1 MKILKSKLI
10 DPDHNKIYGIF
21 ATASSFLVFAY
32 SQQIGPVS
40 IVLYYGLWVP
50 LVFINYRRVLG
61 NYSRYFW
68 IFTFAVF
75 CFLSAFW
82 SQSPGVS
89 FRAAI
94 QYMSHIVCALIAMR
108 VLSTATLTQG
118 GALGCAAVLV
128 YSMVFGRYENDPLD
142 GSYTF
147 VGAFASKNQLGLFAS
162 LGLLL
167 SYGTLLLSARKG
179 WTLIGLSTG
188 ALSFSNLLASQSATS
203 IITTMAIFA
212 LAVAMQSTLVLAPR
226 HRVLLCLMVFLGAMV
241 CGTFV
246 LQIGGTGSLLEAF
259 GKDST
264 LTGRTY
270 LWQQGIAALSEN
282 PLFGV
287 GYQGYWVTGL
297 ADAERLW
304 DEFYIPTRS
313 GFHFHNT
320 YIETAVE
327 TGICGTLCLILIV
340 LTTLWGHLSRFL
352 MRRKHKDSLLLFAI
366 AALLTC
372 RSFVEIDVLFAYQIG
387 SFLLYFVAGKLTVRT
402 GAMVRPSTR
411 TITTL
416 QHTSTKAAWAE
427 GPGAK
432 FLSSLDQKADC
443 CN

>member
-1 MKILKSKLI
+1 MKILKSTLI
-10 DPDHNKIYGIF
+10 DPDQNKIYGIF
-21 ATASSFLVFAY
+21 ATASSFLIFAY
-32 SQQIGPVS
+32 SQQIGAIAV
-40 IVLYYGLWVP
+40 VFYYGLWISLIFV
-50 LVFINYRRVLG
+50 NYRRVLG

-68 IFTFAVF
+68 IFAFPVF

-82 SQSPGVS
+82 SQAPGVS

-94 QYMSHIVCALIAMR
+94 QYFSHIACALIAMR

-128 YSMVFGRYENDPLD
+128 YSLIFGRYESDALD

-162 LGLLL
+162 LGCLL
-167 SYGTLLLSARKG
+167 SYGTLMLSARKG
-179 WTLIGLSTG
+179 WVFIALITG
-188 ALSFSNLLASQSATS
+188 ALSFYNLLASQSATS
-203 IITTMAIFA
+203 IITTMAVLA
-212 LAVAMQSTLVLAPR
+212 LAVAMQSTLVLAPK
-226 HRVLLCLMVFLGAMV
+226 HRVILCLLVFLGALL

-246 LQIGGTGSLLEAF
+246 LRNGGPGSLLEAF

-270 LWQQGIAALSEN
+270 LWQQGIIALSES

-304 DEFYIPTRS
+304 DEFYIPSRN

-327 TGICGTLCLILIV
+327 TGIFGTVCLILVV
-340 LTTLWGHLSRFL
+340 LTTLWGHLARFL
-352 MRRKHKDSLLLFAI
+352 TRRRHMESLLLFAV
-366 AALLTC
+366 ATLFTC
-372 RSFVEIDVLFAYQIG
+372 RSFVEVDLLFAYQVG
-387 SFLLYFVAGKLTVRT
+387 SFLLYFVAGKLMVRRAVIAPPTTRIIRTVRYNCT
-402 GAMVRPSTR
+402 N
-411 TITTL
+411 TT
-416 QHTSTKAAWAE
+416 WAE
-427 GPGAK
+427 GSGAK
-432 FLSSLDQKADC
+432 ILSSLSHMA
-443 CN
+443 N

>member
-1 MKILKSKLI
+1 MKISKSKLI

-21 ATASSFLVFAY
+21 ATTISFLIFAY
-32 SQQIGPVS
+32 SQQIGALS
-40 IVLYYGLWVP
+40 IVVYYGLWIP
-50 LVFINYRRVLG
+50 LVFVNYRRVLG
-61 NYSRYFW
+61 SYPRYLW
-68 IFTFAVF
+68 IFAFAVF

-118 GALGCAAVLV
+118 GTVGCAAVLV
-128 YSMVFGRYENDPLD
+128 YSMIFGRYESDPLD

-162 LGLLL
+162 LGFLL

-179 WTLIGLSTG
+179 WILVALSSG

-203 IITTMAIFA
+203 IITTMAVFA

-226 HRVLLCLMVFLGAMV
+226 HRVVLCLMVFVGALL

-246 LQIGGTGSLLEAF
+246 LQVGGTGSLLEAF

-270 LWQQGIAALSEN
+270 LWQQGIAAFSES

-327 TGICGTLCLILIV
+327 TGICGTLCLIVVV

-352 MRRKHKDSLLLFAI
+352 MRRKHKESLLLFAV

-387 SFLLYFVAGKLTVRT
+387 SFLLYFVAGKLTGRT
-402 GAMVRPSTR
+402 AVIRKPTR
-411 TITTL
+411 TIRNIR
-416 QHTSTKAAWAE
+416 HRRPNTSH
-427 GPGAK
+427 
-432 FLSSLDQKADC
+432 SIADY

>member
-1 MKILKSKLI
+1 M
-10 DPDHNKIYGIF
+10 
-21 ATASSFLVFAY
+21 
-32 SQQIGPVS
+32 
-40 IVLYYGLWVP
+40 
-50 LVFINYRRVLG
+50 
-61 NYSRYFW
+61 
-68 IFTFAVF
+68 
-75 CFLSAFW
+75 
-82 SQSPGVS
+82 
-89 FRAAI
+89 
-94 QYMSHIVCALIAMR
+94 
-108 VLSTATLTQG
+108 
-118 GALGCAAVLV
+118 GALPFSYIRWFSG
-128 YSMVFGRYENDPLD
+128 DTKTTPLD

-270 LWQQGIAALSEN
+270 LWQQGIAALSES

-402 GAMVRPSTR
+402 GAMLFPSTR
-411 TITTL
+411 KITTV

>member
-1 MKILKSKLI
+1 MKILKSTLI

-32 SQQIGPVS
+32 SQQIGAIAV
-40 IVLYYGLWVP
+40 VFYYGLWIS
-50 LVFINYRRVLG
+50 LVFVDYRRVLG

-68 IFTFAVF
+68 IFAFAVC

-82 SQSPGVS
+82 SQAPSVS

-94 QYMSHIVCALIAMR
+94 QYLSHIACALIAMR

-128 YSMVFGRYENDPLD
+128 YSLIFGRYESDALD

-162 LGLLL
+162 LGCLL
-167 SYGTLLLSARKG
+167 SCGTLILTARKG
-179 WTLIGLSTG
+179 WVFIALITG
-188 ALSFSNLLASQSATS
+188 ALSFYNLLASQSATS
-203 IITTMAIFA
+203 IITTMAVLA
-212 LAVAMQSTLVLAPR
+212 LAVAMQSTLVLAPK
-226 HRVLLCLMVFLGAMV
+226 HRVILCLMVFLGALL
-241 CGTFV
+241 CGIFV

-270 LWQQGIAALSEN
+270 LWQQGIAALSES

-304 DEFYIPTRS
+304 DEFYIPSRN

-327 TGICGTLCLILIV
+327 TGIFGTVCLILVV
-340 LTTLWGHLSRFL
+340 LTTLWGHLARFL
-352 MRRKHKDSLLLFAI
+352 TRRRHVESLLLFAV

-387 SFLLYFVAGKLTVRT
+387 SFLLYFVAGKLTVHLT
-402 GAMVRPSTR
+402 AIVRPATR
-411 TITTL
+411 TIRTVRYACTRA
-416 QHTSTKAAWAE
+416 TWAE
-427 GPGAK
+427 GSGAK
-432 FLSSLDQKADC
+432 ILSSLSHIAD
-443 CN
+443 

>member
-1 MKILKSKLI
+1 MKILKSTLI

-32 SQQIGPVS
+32 SQQIGAIAV
-40 IVLYYGLWVP
+40 VFYYGLWIP
-50 LVFINYRRVLG
+50 LVFVDYRRVLG

-68 IFTFAVF
+68 IFAFAVF

-82 SQSPGVS
+82 SQAPGVS

-94 QYMSHIVCALIAMR
+94 QYLSHTACALIAMR

-118 GALGCAAVLV
+118 GALGCAVVLV
-128 YSMVFGRYENDPLD
+128 YSLIFGRYESDALD

-162 LGLLL
+162 LGCLL
-167 SYGTLLLSARKG
+167 SYGTLMLTARKG
-179 WTLIGLSTG
+179 WVFIALITG
-188 ALSFSNLLASQSATS
+188 ALSFYNLLASQSATS
-203 IITTMAIFA
+203 IITTMAVLA
-212 LAVAMQSTLVLAPR
+212 LAVAMQLTLVLAPK
-226 HRVLLCLMVFLGAMV
+226 HRVIFCLMVFLGAV
-241 CGTFV
+241 LCGTFI

-270 LWQQGIAALSEN
+270 LWQQGIASLGES

-304 DEFYIPTRS
+304 DEFYIPSRS

-327 TGICGTLCLILIV
+327 TGIFGTVCLILVV
-340 LTTLWGHLSRFL
+340 LTSLWGHLARFL
-352 MRRKHKDSLLLFAI
+352 TRRRHVESLLLFAVT
-366 AALLTC
+366 ALLTC

-387 SFLLYFVAGKLTVRT
+387 PFLLYFVAGKLTVRRDFIVFPT
-402 GAMVRPSTR
+402 ARAIRTVRCAC
-411 TITTL
+411 
-416 QHTSTKAAWAE
+416 TKATWTE
-427 GPGAK
+427 GSGAK
-432 FLSSLDQKADC
+432 ILSSLSHIAD
-443 CN
+443 